1 MKKIDKNQT
10 KEKKEIKNNPMREIF
25 ISKITV
31 NCGVGEAGPLLEKA
45 KKMIKIITEKT
56 VVETVT
62 KKRILQFNIRPGLSI
77 GTKVTLRKN
86 TEEFLMR
93 MLKAKENKLEKS
105 NFDDRGNFSFGI
117 KEYIDIPDMDYD
129 PEIGIMGFNVCVTL
143 ERRGYRVKRR
153 RLYPSKVG
161 KNHQITKEEAINFV
175 KNLGVNV
182 E

>member
-1 MKKIDKNQT
+1 
-10 KEKKEIKNNPMREIF
+10 
-25 ISKITV
+25 
-31 NCGVGEAGPLLEKA
+31 
-45 KKMIKIITEKT
+45 
-56 VVETVT
+56 
-62 KKRILQFNIRPGLSI
+62 
-77 GTKVTLRKN
+77 
-86 TEEFLMR
+86 
-93 MLKAKENKLEKS
+93 
-105 NFDDRGNFSFGI
+105 
-117 KEYIDIPDMDYD
+117 MDYD